1 VKARNKLGYSFLVVM
16 VAISI
21 LCGSAASVS
30 AVENDP
36 ATGLSYTISDT
47 GATITGFTAPAGFS
61 GVLVI
66 PETLGGKSVTSL
78 GGGAFHQQDSI
89 TSISI
94 PNTVTKIELNAFY
107 SCDGLTRLDI
117 PASVTSFNLTD
128 MQIMKNLAEISVDP
142 ANTVYKSID
151 GILYSRDGLTLHFC
165 PHAKSGAVSVAQGTQ
180 TIAGKAFFAN
190 YGITSIEFPDG
201 LLKIGEYAF
210 YGCSGFTKVCIPGT
224 VTELGE
230 RAFLYSEVTQFVF
243 FGSVAVL
250 GQVSLFAYPT
260 TGSVTFYVRPWE
272 LDYYTSALTS
282 NVIGI
287 SSTISTAIVA
297 NPMTLCQINYL
308 NRDGSVYLT
317 DTRPYNSIMTSVPNA
332 PAENPVYVFLGWFI
346 DEACTIPFT
355 GGEPVVED
363 MTVYSG
369 WEAYTV
375 YYQTDPG
382 TGLIYSVYRGE
393 AFVEDFEPQP
403 GFAGDLVIPAAL
415 GGYPVTSIHRSAF
428 NGDTVITA
436 VTIPES
442 VISIG
447 DHAFSYSDVSIFTF
461 LGLVD
466 TFGSNVFADT
476 KYTGLRTYMV
486 PAGSLNYYRG
496 ILSGW
501 MTGETSPNI
510 YDPAV
515 GFSVSY
521 LNRDGSKYTTVPA
534 ERASLISAP
543 AAPALTGY
551 SFVGWYKDKVLLN
564 PWNFAADTVVS
575 NITLYPGY
583 ITLQAPQLTVTAKS
597 YNSAALSWNA
607 IERASGYEIYTSSSA
622 SGTYTSKGSTSDL
635 SYIDTGL
642 VTGAGC
648 YYKIR
653 SYCEIS
659 GIKVYGSYSGSV
671 YVVTKLDTPANLSA
685 VSTKGR
691 ITLAWSAVPGATQYQ
706 IYRSTDA
713 SAAYTLV
720 KTTTSL
726 SFIDT
731 AITRNKT
738 YNYLVRAVRTNT
750 GVTAYSDYSSK
761 LSKKYTY

>member
-1 VKARNKLGYSFLVVM
+1 MKVRNKLGYSFLVAM

-21 LCGSAASVS
+21 LCGSAVSVS
-30 AVENDP
+30 AAEIDP
-36 ATGLSYTISDT
+36 ATGLSYTISDA

-61 GVLVI
+61 GELVI
-66 PETLGGKSVTSL
+66 PDTLGGKAVVNIGVS
-78 GGGAFHQQDSI
+78 AFHDKDSI

-94 PNTVTKIELNAFY
+94 PNTVAKIELNAFY

-230 RAFLYSEVTQFVF
+230 RAFLYSEVTQFEF
-243 FGSVAVL
+243 FGSVTVL
-250 GQVSLFAYPT
+250 GQASLFAYPT

-308 NRDGSVYLT
+308 DRDGSVIYAESLY
-317 DTRPYNSIMTSVPNA
+317 YNTGITSVPGA
-332 PAENPVYVFLGWFI
+332 IVDHPGYVFLGWFY
-346 DEACTIPFT
+346 DEAFTIPFT
-355 GGEPVVED
+355 HGIQILED

-375 YYQTDPG
+375 YCLTDPA

-393 AFVEDFEPQP
+393 AFIEGFEPQS
-403 GFAGDLVIPAAL
+403 GFAGDLIIPAAL
-415 GGYPVTSIHRSAF
+415 GGYPVTSIHDSAF
-428 NGDTVITA
+428 NGDTAVTA

-447 DHAFSYSDVSIFTF
+447 AYAFSYSAVSNFTF
-461 LGLVD
+461 LGQVD
-466 TFGSNVFADT
+466 TFGSRVFADT
-476 KYTGLRTYMV
+476 NYTGLRTFIV
-486 PAGSLNYYRG
+486 PAGSMSYYRG

-501 MTGETSPNI
+501 MTGEASPNI

-521 LNRDGSKYTTVPA
+521 LNRDGSKYSTVSA
-534 ERASLISAP
+534 EIASLITVP

-551 SFVGWYKDKVLLN
+551 SFVGWYKDTALQN

-583 ITLQAPQLTVTAKS
+583 ISQEVPLLTVTAKS

-607 IERASGYEIYTSSSA
+607 IGRASGYEIYTSSSA

-653 SYCEIS
+653 SYCEIN
-659 GIKVYGSYSGSV
+659 GIKVYGSYSGSA

-713 SAAYTLV
+713 STAYTLV

-738 YNYLVRAVRTNT
+738 YNYLVRAVRTNS
-750 GVTAYSDYSSK
+750 GVTSYSDYSSK
-761 LSKKYTY
+761 VSKKYTY

>member
-1 VKARNKLGYSFLVVM
+1 VKVIKKMGYSFLVAM

-21 LCGSAASVS
+21 LCGSIVSVS
-30 AVENDP
+30 AAEIDP
-36 ATGLSYTISDT
+36 ATGLSYTISDA

-66 PETLGGKSVTSL
+66 PDTLGGKAVISL

-230 RAFLYSEVTQFVF
+230 RAFLYSEVTQFEF
-243 FGSVAVL
+243 FGSVTVL
-250 GQVSLFAYPT
+250 GQASLFAYPT

-308 NRDGSVYLT
+308 NRDGSVFMA
-317 DTRPYNSIMTSVPNA
+317 DSRPYNTICTSVPNA
-332 PAENPVYVFLGWFI
+332 PLDNPGYVFLGWFY

-355 GGEPVVED
+355 HGVRILEN

-375 YYQTDPG
+375 YYRTDPG

-393 AFVEDFEPQP
+393 AFVEGFEPQS

-415 GGYPVTSIHRSAF
+415 GGYPVTSIHDSAF
-428 NGDTVITA
+428 NGDTAVTA

-447 DHAFSYSDVSIFTF
+447 AYAFLHSYVSDFTF
-461 LGLVD
+461 LGQVD
-466 TFGSNVFADT
+466 TFGSLALADT
-476 KYTGLRTYMV
+476 NYTGLRTFIV
-486 PAGSLNYYRG
+486 PAGSLSYYQG
-496 ILSGW
+496 ILSKSI
-501 MTGETSPNI
+501 TDETSPNI

-521 LNRDGSKYTTVPA
+521 LNRDGSNFSTVSA
-534 ERASLISAP
+534 EIASLITVP

-551 SFVGWYKDKVLLN
+551 SFVGWYKDTALQN

-583 ITLQAPQLTVTAKS
+583 ISQEVPLLTVTAKS
-597 YNSAALSWNA
+597 YNSAALLWNA
-607 IERASGYEIYTSSSA
+607 IGRASGYEIYTSSSA

-653 SYCEIS
+653 SYCEIN
-659 GIKVYGSYSGSV
+659 GIKVYGSYSGSA

-685 VSTKGR
+685 VSTKGK

-713 SAAYTLV
+713 STAYTLV
-720 KTTTSL
+720 RTTTSL

-738 YNYLVRAVRTNT
+738 YNYLVRAVRTNS
-750 GVTAYSDYSSK
+750 GVTSYSDYSSK
-761 LSKKYTY
+761 VSKKYTY